1 MVSMEGV
8 SIVIPVYNEE
18 ESILELL
25 QGLSQF
31 LEKNDIHHEVIVV
44 NDGSKDRTAEIIRE
58 SGLRV
63 ELIEHGRNR
72 GYGASLKTGIKSAQY
87 DYVVTI
93 DADGTY
99 HYQDIKMLLE
109 EAVETDMVVAAR
121 TGHHVSIPF
130 IRRPAKWAI
139 TKLANYLTGEHI
151 PDLNSGFRLLK
162 KNIVNKF
169 VKILPDGFSF
179 TATITLAM
187 LTNNYKI
194 KYITTNYYKR
204 KGKSKIRPIR
214 DTINF
219 VQLIAR
225 TILYFDPL
233 KIFLPVSAI
242 MFFASAVVF
251 FYTLFFK
258 EKLRD
263 TTVLLLFLTGIILLA
278 IGMLSDVVVKTKE

>member
-1 MVSMEGV
+1 MEAV
-8 SIVIPVYNEE
+8 SIVVPVYNEE

-31 LEKNDIHHEVIVV
+31 LEENDIQHEVIVV
-44 NDGSKDRTAEIIRE
+44 NDGSKDRTAEIIRG

-63 ELIEHGRNR
+63 ELIEHKRNR
-72 GYGASLKTGIKSAQY
+72 GYGAALKTGIKNAKY

-99 HYQDIKMLLE
+99 HYQDIKILLE
-109 EAVETDMVVAAR
+109 EAAENDMVVAAR
-121 TGHHVSIPF
+121 TGYHVSIPY

-162 KNIVNKF
+162 KNIVNRF
-169 VKILPDGFSF
+169 YKILPNGFSF
-179 TATITLAM
+179 TVTITLAL

-194 KYITTNYYKR
+194 KYIPTNYYKR
-204 KGKSKIRPIR
+204 KGKSKIRPFR
-214 DTINF
+214 DTLNF
-219 VQLIAR
+219 IQLIAR
-225 TILYFDPL
+225 TVLYFDPL
-233 KIFLPVSAI
+233 KVFLPVSAI
-242 MFFASAVVF
+242 MFFSSAAVF
-251 FYTLFFK
+251 FYSLFFMDK
-258 EKLRD
+258 IRD
-263 TTVLLLFLTGIILLA
+263 TTVLLLFLTSIILLA

>member
-1 MVSMEGV
+1 MEGV
-8 SIVIPVYNEE
+8 SVVIPVYNEE

-109 EAVETDMVVAAR
+109 EAVENDMVVAAR
-121 TGHHVSIPF
+121 TGHHVSIPV

>member
-1 MVSMEGV
+1 MVPMEGV

-18 ESILELL
+18 ESILEFL
-25 QGLSQF
+25 QGLHHFMEESS
-31 LEKNDIHHEVIVV
+31 IPHEVIIV

-63 ELIEHGRNR
+63 EMIEHHRNR
-72 GYGASLKTGIKSAQY
+72 GYGASLKTGIKNAKH

-99 HYQDIKMLLE
+99 HYQDIKKLLE
-109 EAVETDMVVAAR
+109 EAEGNDMVVAAR
-121 TGHHVSIPF
+121 TGDHVRIPT

-151 PDLNSGFRLLK
+151 PDLNSGLRLLK
-162 KNIVNKF
+162 KGIVNRF

-179 TATITLAM
+179 TATITLAL
-187 LTNNYKI
+187 LTNNYKV
-194 KYITTNYYKR
+194 KYIPTNYYKR

-214 DTINF
+214 DTMNF
-219 VQLIAR
+219 IQLITR
-225 TILYFDPL
+225 TVLYFDPL
-233 KIFLPVSAI
+233 KVFLPVSAV
-242 MFFASAVVF
+242 MFFSSVVVF
-251 FYTLFFK
+251 FYTLFFRDK
-258 EKLRD
+258 IRD

>member
-1 MVSMEGV
+1 MEGV
-8 SIVIPVYNEE
+8 SIVVPVYNEE
-18 ESILELL
+18 ESILEFL

-31 LEKNDIHHEVIVV
+31 LEKNEIPHEVIVV
-44 NDGSKDRTAEIIRE
+44 NDGSKDRTTEIIRGSE
-58 SGLRV
+58 LRV
-63 ELIEHGRNR
+63 RLIEHSRNR
-72 GYGASLKTGIKSAQY
+72 GYGAALKTGIKNAKY

-109 EAVETDMVVAAR
+109 EAAENDMVVAAR

-162 KNIVNKF
+162 KSIVNRF
-169 VKILPDGFSF
+169 VKIIPNGFSF
-179 TATITLAM
+179 TATITLAL

-214 DTINF
+214 DTLNF
-219 VQLIAR
+219 AQLITR
-225 TILYFDPL
+225 TVLYFDPL
-233 KIFLPVSAI
+233 KVFLPVSVI
-242 MFFASAVVF
+242 MFLASAVVF
-251 FYTLFFK
+251 FYSLLFMDK
-258 EKLRD
+258 IRD

>member
-1 MVSMEGV
+1 MEGV

-109 EAVETDMVVAAR
+109 EAVENDMVVAAR
-121 TGHHVSIPF
+121 TGHHVSIPV

-139 TKLANYLTGEHI
+139 TKLANYLTGKHI